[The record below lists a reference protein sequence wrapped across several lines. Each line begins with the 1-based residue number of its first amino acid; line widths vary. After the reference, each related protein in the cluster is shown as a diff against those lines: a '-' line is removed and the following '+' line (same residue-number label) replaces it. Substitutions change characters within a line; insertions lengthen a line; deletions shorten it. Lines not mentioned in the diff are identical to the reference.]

1 MEWEEGRGCA
11 CVLGAGCVVPGFM
24 QDKSE
29 ADLERMKS
37 TVMLCYGYVS
47 YHSPPQ

>member
-1 MEWEEGRGCA
+1 MRQGEEGGHVCE
-11 CVLGAGCVVPGFM
+11 VLDVPGSL
-24 QDKSE
+24 QDKSD